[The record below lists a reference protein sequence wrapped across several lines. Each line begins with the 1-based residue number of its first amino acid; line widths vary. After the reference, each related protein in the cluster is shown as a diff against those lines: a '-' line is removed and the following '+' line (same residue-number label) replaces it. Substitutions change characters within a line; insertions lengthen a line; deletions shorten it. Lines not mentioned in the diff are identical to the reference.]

1 MIKKINIIIVAMFS
15 LLLMTSAGDDVKK
28 GIEFQKITLEKAKTI
43 SKLTGKPIFID
54 CYTDWCGPCKRMAK
68 TAFVDQKVGEL
79 YNSSFINLKVEM
91 EKNADGREISR
102 MYKINAYPT
111 LLMIDAEGRLQKKVV
126 GMQNAGGLIQL
137 ANSVLKK

>member
-1 MIKKINIIIVAMFS
+1 MIKKIKVITMAMLS
-15 LLLMTSAGDDVKK
+15 LLIMTSVGDEVSK
-28 GIEFQKITLEKAKTI
+28 GIEFQKITLEKAKTM

-54 CYTDWCGPCKRMAK
+54 CYTDWCGPCKIMAK

-79 YNSSFINLKVEM
+79 YNSNFINLKVEM

-111 LLMIDAEGRLQKKVV
+111 LLIINGEGELQKKVV
-126 GMQNAGGLIQL
+126 GMQKAGGLIQL
-137 ANSVLKK
+137 ANAVLK